1 MQCDNAISN
10 GTIES
15 LFLCVI
21 LFFFFFDVESLLLI
35 FLKANKKREKLE
47 QR

>member
-21 LFFFFFDVESLLLI
+21 LFFFFDVESLLLI